1 MISNMFSAFYKLS
14 FDVLHDHI
22 DQYIDFIRFWGA
34 PILRG
39 PEKGVRGVKKMDPLH
54 FHVL

>member
-1 MISNMFSAFYKLS
+1 MFSALYKLS

-22 DQYIDFIRFWGA
+22 GEYIDFIRFRGA

-39 PEKGVRGVKKMDPLH
+39 PEKGVRGVQKMEPLN